1 MKLFVNNKIEVR
13 DSNLSGRG
21 VFANKDIKAGEI
33 LEECHHVI
41 LENKFATQDLMLQT
55 YIFSWPKGSFGRQ
68 NSSSVVLG
76 MGSIFNH
83 SDNNNA
89 DWVTDEIRNLYSFYA
104 IKDIKKDEEIFTN
117 YGRLYKDVVGTNN
130 K

>member
-1 MKLFVNNKIEVR
+1 LKLFVSNKIEVR

-41 LENKFATQDLMLQT
+41 LENNFKLQDPILQT
-55 YIFSWPKGSFGRQ
+55 YVFSWPKGSFGGIKA
-68 NSSSVVLG
+68 SSVVLG

-83 SDNNNA
+83 SNDNNA

-117 YGRLYKDVVGTNN
+117 YGILYKDVVGTNI

>member
-1 MKLFVNNKIEVR
+1 LKLFVNEKIEVR

-21 VFANKDIKAGEI
+21 VFANEDIRSGEI

-41 LENKFATQDLMLQT
+41 LDNKFKFQDPMLQT
-55 YIFSWPKGSFGRQ
+55 YIFSWPKGSFGG
-68 NSSSVVLG
+68 NNASSVVLG

-83 SDNNNA
+83 SDDNNA

-117 YGRLYKDVVGTNN
+117 YGKLYKDVVGTNN

>member
-1 MKLFVNNKIEVR
+1 LKLFVNKKIEVR
-13 DSNLSGRG
+13 DSNLAGRG
-21 VFANKDIKAGEI
+21 VFANEDIKSGEI

-41 LENKFATQDLMLQT
+41 LENTFKLQDPMLQT
-55 YIFSWPKGSFGRQ
+55 YIFSWPKGSFGGK
-68 NSSSVVLG
+68 NASSVVLG

-117 YGRLYKDVVGTNN
+117 YGKLYKDIVGTNN

>member
-1 MKLFVNNKIEVR
+1 LKLFVSNKIEVR
-13 DSNLSGRG
+13 DSSLSGRG

-41 LENKFATQDLMLQT
+41 LENTFKTQDPMLQT
-55 YIFSWPKGSFGRQ
+55 YIFSWPKGSHGGK

-117 YGRLYKDVVGTNN
+117 YGIMYKDVVGTNN